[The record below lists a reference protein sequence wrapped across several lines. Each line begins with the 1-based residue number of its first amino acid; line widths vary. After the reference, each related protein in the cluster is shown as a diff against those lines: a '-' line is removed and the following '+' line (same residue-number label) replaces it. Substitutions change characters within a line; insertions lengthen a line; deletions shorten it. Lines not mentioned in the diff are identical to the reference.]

1 MGGRL
6 ELREGGMNYSEIPVW
21 QGMSPLHNA
30 CVEFYN
36 GDAECLALLTGS
48 FSVKEWSGIMFSG
61 AHELSPERL
70 AVVFAAVLILL
81 VWQELGAA
89 VDVLP
94 AAA

>member
-1 MGGRL
+1 
-6 ELREGGMNYSEIPVW
+6 
-21 QGMSPLHNA
+21 
-30 CVEFYN
+30 
-36 GDAECLALLTGS
+36 
-48 FSVKEWSGIMFSG
+48 MFCG

-81 VWQELGAA
+81 VWQEIGAA